1 MRIFIKEKPP
11 HKRRGMMKEQAP
23 KIELMQFISDVTL
36 FLQSHKSQT
45 DSRFSAMFQRA
56 YRLYVKYDVEQQL
69 LR

>member
-1 MRIFIKEKPP
+1 
-11 HKRRGMMKEQAP
+11 MMKEQAQ

>member
-1 MRIFIKEKPP
+1 
-11 HKRRGMMKEQAP
+11 MKE
-23 KIELMQFISDVTL
+23 IEKRELVQFIYDVTL